1 MGRVFAVTCCKL
13 KAYSASAPCGAKAFQ
28 LSGSSLRGFASH
40 AMKPTQNRTDSTNG
54 SLMVPIQT
62 KPRSV
67 ERYLVLPLPV
77 QTCATSPMGS
87 RWARPASV
95 AGSDTA
101 ENVQAN
107 QASAPEE
114 ETFQVTLL
122 SINGEQHA
130 AGHQLSHARF
140 YVFNIFQQGV
150 MVCLMKAH
158 KNRIYKSYTNS
169 PTTSRMTPNCR
180 MVVSFN
186 PHLPRDL
193 FNDLGGKRKNTAS
206 KVVFVSASQSV
217 HDLQKLAASELN
229 WNHPWTLSFAHG
241 CTAIEC
247 NQREKSLGAMGLVE
261 DCELMVLKRDPWR
274 ISTVGQSCYNSEY
287 LCKVIE
293 LREVGPHA
301 LELDFSAFGDNSLG
315 PLQKAER
322 SVLIWECP
330 NPRSLRDPIED
341 VTFFAGEPHRFK
353 KARSRVHFTVDSDV
367 HKEGTMTF
375 TDVPTRGKVSFIFG
389 ESGYSKLDID
399 IGPEVMT

>member
-1 MGRVFAVTCCKL
+1 
-13 KAYSASAPCGAKAFQ
+13 
-28 LSGSSLRGFASH
+28 
-40 AMKPTQNRTDSTNG
+40 
-54 SLMVPIQT
+54 
-62 KPRSV
+62 
-67 ERYLVLPLPV
+67 V

-95 AGSDTA
+95 ASSETA
-101 ENVQAN
+101 ENVQPN

-122 SINGEQHA
+122 SINGEQH
-130 AGHQLSHARF
+130 
-140 YVFNIFQQGV
+140 
-150 MVCLMKAH
+150 
-158 KNRIYKSYTNS
+158 
-169 PTTSRMTPNCR
+169 
-180 MVVSFN
+180 
-186 PHLPRDL
+186 
-193 FNDLGGKRKNTAS
+193 
-206 KVVFVSASQSV
+206 VVFVSESQSV

-353 KARSRVHFTVDSDV
+353 KARSRVHFTVDSDT